1 MTAEN
6 RIVSGNTE
14 DLTEDL
20 IEKTLRPQMMAH
32 YIGQD
37 KVKNELKVYIQAAKA
52 RSEALDHVLLYGPP
66 GLGKTT
72 LAMVISNELDVRIHS
87 TSGPAIERPGDLM
100 VLLNELEAGDV
111 LFIDEIHRLPRIV
124 EEVLYSAMED

>member
-37 KVKNELKVYIQAAKA
+37 KVKNELKIYIQAAKA
-52 RSEALDHVLLYGPP
+52 RSEALDHVLLYGPKKKR
-66 GLGKTT
+66 KTT
-72 LAMVISNELDVRIHS
+72 KYASGHVEISAAARYRKHTGHWNRGEAKRKSVVWKTDTFS
-87 TSGPAIERPGDLM
+87 TLRGRK
-100 VLLNELEAGDV
+100 
-111 LFIDEIHRLPRIV
+111 
-124 EEVLYSAMED
+124 

>member
-72 LAMVISNELDVRIHS
+72 LAMVFANE
-87 TSGPAIERPGDLM
+87 
-100 VLLNELEAGDV
+100 
-111 LFIDEIHRLPRIV
+111 
-124 EEVLYSAMED
+124 